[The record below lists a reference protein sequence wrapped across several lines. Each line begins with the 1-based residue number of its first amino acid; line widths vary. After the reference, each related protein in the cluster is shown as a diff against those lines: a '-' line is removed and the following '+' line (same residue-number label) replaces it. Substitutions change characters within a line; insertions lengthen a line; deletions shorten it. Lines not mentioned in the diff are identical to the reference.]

1 MNAIVIPRPGGPD
14 VLAVEERPRPSPGPG
29 DILVRVHASA
39 LNRADILQRRG
50 KYPAPPGA
58 PEDIPG
64 LEYAGEVAEVGPG
77 AGLWA
82 VGNRVMGIV
91 AGGGHAEYVCV
102 NEREA
107 IRIPQALSFEEA
119 AAVPEAFMTA
129 YDALFRILGITV
141 GDRVLIHAVASGVG
155 TAASQL
161 AAAAGATVFGTSR
174 TAAKL
179 DRVRELGVAHPIDSS
194 RDDFTRVI
202 RDETA
207 GEGVRAA
214 LDLLGGPELPRTLDV
229 LAVRGRLALVGTLA
243 GQRAEFDLGQIMR
256 RRLEIH
262 GTVLRSR
269 PPEEKIALAREL
281 SAHVLPLLSAGRVRP
296 VVDRVMPFG
305 EMADAHRLMEE
316 NRTFGKIV
324 LSWDGS
330 GSPGIRA
337 PGSDHSASTGR
348 RED

>member
-14 VLAVEERPRPSPGPG
+14 VLTVAKRPRPSPGPG

-64 LEYAGEVAEVGPG
+64 LEYAGEVTEMGPG

-155 TAASQL
+155 TAASSSPQRR
-161 AAAAGATVFGTSR
+161 APRCSAPHAPQPNWIGSASWEWRTPSTARGTTSR
-174 TAAKL
+174 
-179 DRVRELGVAHPIDSS
+179 G
-194 RDDFTRVI
+194 
-202 RDETA
+202 
-207 GEGVRAA
+207 
-214 LDLLGGPELPRTLDV
+214 
-229 LAVRGRLALVGTLA
+229 
-243 GQRAEFDLGQIMR
+243 
-256 RRLEIH
+256 
-262 GTVLRSR
+262 
-269 PPEEKIALAREL
+269 
-281 SAHVLPLLSAGRVRP
+281 
-296 VVDRVMPFG
+296 
-305 EMADAHRLMEE
+305 
-316 NRTFGKIV
+316 
-324 LSWDGS
+324 
-330 GSPGIRA
+330 
-337 PGSDHSASTGR
+337 
-348 RED
+348 